1 MEYAAS
7 SLILI
12 GIFVI
17 LATSF
22 NLIIGFGGLM
32 SIAHP
37 IFFALGAYTSGLA
50 TIHLGLPIGLA
61 MPMGALVALAASIL
75 LSLPAL
81 RVSGDYLVIASIGVQ
96 LGVLQ
101 IIKNLDWT
109 GGPGGLVNIPPL
121 FAGVGRVPAF
131 AYVAIVLTSALASI
145 LLVRWIVGGDYG
157 RAITAMRD
165 DEEAF
170 KALGRNAVSMK
181 IVLFAVGSGLAG
193 YAGGLYAHYFLYVTP
208 EQFEILYSSAMLTMV
223 VVGGL
228 GTIWGPA
235 LGAVL
240 LETLPQAV
248 KFLDFPSSVM
258 APLQGILFTG
268 LVLFFLFARPEGLVG
283 VRRELHRPQAEE
295 DVDEAGAAD
304 GVGATAR

>member
-7 SLILI
+7 ALILI

-22 NLIIGFGGLM
+22 NLIIGYGGLM

-37 IFFALGAYTSGLA
+37 IFFALGAYSSGLA
-50 TIHLGLPIGLA
+50 TIHFGLPIGLA
-61 MPMGALVALAASIL
+61 VPMGALVALAASIL

-101 IIKNLDWT
+101 IIKNVDWT

-121 FAGVGRVPAF
+121 FSSVGWRPAM
-131 AYVAIVLTSALASI
+131 AYVAIVLVSALAAI

-157 RAITAMRD
+157 RVITAMRD
-165 DEEAF
+165 DEEALT
-170 KALGRNAVSMK
+170 ALGRNAVSMK
-181 IVLFAVGSGLAG
+181 IVLFAIGSGLAG

-208 EQFEILYSSAMLTMV
+208 EQFEILYSAAMLTMV
-223 VVGGL
+223 VVGGI
-228 GTIWGPA
+228 GTVWGPA

-240 LETLPQAV
+240 LEALPQAV
-248 KFLDFPSSVM
+248 KFLEFPSSVM

-268 LVLFFLFARPEGLVG
+268 LVLFFLFARPEGLLG
-283 VRRELHRPQAEE
+283 ARRELPRPGPEEEAE
-295 DVDEAGAAD
+295 DAGAR
-304 GVGATAR
+304 TP